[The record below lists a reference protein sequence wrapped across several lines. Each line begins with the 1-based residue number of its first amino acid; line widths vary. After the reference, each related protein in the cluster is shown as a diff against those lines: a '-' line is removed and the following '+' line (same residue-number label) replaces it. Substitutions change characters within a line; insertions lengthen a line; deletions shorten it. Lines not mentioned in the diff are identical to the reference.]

1 MNIDQVKTAFKIADV
16 ELIKGETRLNFNY
29 LEQIFDE
36 NKKLLPQTILTRN
49 VARVY
54 LIVVNKTITKIGSS
68 QSEGGIKNTLS
79 IYRDGGILGRP
90 SIRSFGIWYFLYNT
104 ILKGGKI
111 EFYMIYQEDFKKDVK
126 GLFKVYTIDDANI
139 SCKILENL
147 CLNDYLSV
155 EKVYPLWNIQEKGY
169 DWPEDVKKEHSEI
182 TNRSFLRK
190 TSRKKATM

>member
-29 LEQIFDE
+29 LEQVFDE
-36 NKKLLPQTILTRN
+36 NKKLLPTTILTKN

-54 LIVVNKTITKIGSS
+54 LIVVNKIITKIGSS
-68 QSEGGIKNTLS
+68 QSEGGIKNTLN

-104 ILKGGKI
+104 ILKGNKI

-147 CLNDYLSV
+147 CLTDYLSV

-169 DWPEDVKKEHSEI
+169 DWPDDVKKEHSEI
-182 TNRSFLRK
+182 TNRSLSRK
-190 TSRKKATM
+190 TTRKKATM

>member
-29 LEQIFDE
+29 LNQILDE
-36 NKKLLPQTILTRN
+36 NKKLLPQNILTKN

-54 LIVVNKTITKIGSS
+54 LIVVNKVITKIGSS

-104 ILKGGKI
+104 MLKGSKI

-126 GLFKVYTIDDANI
+126 GLFKVYIIDDANI

-147 CLNDYLSV
+147 CLTDYLSV
-155 EKVYPLWNIQEKGY
+155 ERAYPLWNIQEKGY

-182 TNRSFLRK
+182 TNRSLLRK
-190 TSRKKATM
+190 TTRKKATM

>member
-36 NKKLLPQTILTRN
+36 NKKSLPQTILTKN

-54 LIVVNKTITKIGSS
+54 LIVVNKIITKIGSS
-68 QSEGGIKNTLS
+68 QSEGGIKNTLN

-104 ILKGGKI
+104 ILKGNKI

-126 GLFKVYTIDDANI
+126 GLFKVYSIDDANI

-155 EKVYPLWNIQEKGY
+155 EKEYPLWNIQEKGY
-169 DWPEDVKKEHSEI
+169 DWPDDVKKEHSEI
-182 TNRSFLRK
+182 TNKSLLRK
-190 TSRKKATM
+190 TTRKKATM